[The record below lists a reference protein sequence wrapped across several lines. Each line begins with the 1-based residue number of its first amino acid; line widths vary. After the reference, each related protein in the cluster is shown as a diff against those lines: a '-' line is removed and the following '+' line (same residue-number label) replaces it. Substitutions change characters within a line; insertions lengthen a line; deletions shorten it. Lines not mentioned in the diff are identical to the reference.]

1 MAVLGDLLFYRSDM
15 VGLGDVLRH
24 QVDQLGTKVNALPDK
39 VFAEKTDD
47 ELAEQIAAEQ
57 AIAPL
62 VPDFGAAT
70 AKVQETEVE
79 IHDRFGFDRGPI
91 RVAGLEATKTIPFTG
106 DPDLWRLHPNSWSS
120 NPPRGEVRRDKLVIG
135 ITVPAQEA
143 NQAAQY
149 IDQTIA
155 ELPDYIARQKVLID
169 QHNASLAAH
178 AMPWIKQRRQRLGA
192 ASDLLKKL
200 GG

>member
-1 MAVLGDLLFYRSDM
+1 MTVLGDLLFYRSDM

-24 QVDQLGTKVNALPDK
+24 RVEQLRTKVDALPDRL
-39 VFAEKTDD
+39 FAEKSDD
-47 ELAEQIAAEQ
+47 EIATQIASEQ

-62 VPDFGAAT
+62 VADFAAAT

-79 IHDRFGFDRGPI
+79 VHDQFGFHRGPI

-120 NPPRGEVRRDKLVIG
+120 SPPRGDVRRNNLVIG
-135 ITVPAQEA
+135 ITVPAQQADEA
-143 NQAAQY
+143 ARY
-149 IDQTIA
+149 IDRTIA
-155 ELPDYIARQKVLID
+155 DLPDYIVRQKVLID
-169 QHNASLAAH
+169 QHNASLFTQV
-178 AMPWIKQRRQRLGA
+178 MPWIKARRQRLSA